1 MGTGQSSARPCCGRA
16 MDLVIRSARQRKPP
30 KFWTVSS
37 PDAVVRGRL
46 AKEPKLANPRH
57 KPPDPNVMAEAMR
70 AVESA
75 KEVSRP
81 DS

>member
-1 MGTGQSSARPCCGRA
+1 VPKGR
-16 MDLVIRSARQRKPP
+16 
-30 KFWTVSS
+30 S
-37 PDAVVRGRL
+37 PDEVVRSRL
-46 AKEPKLANPRH
+46 AEEPKLANPRH

-70 AVESA
+70 AVGSA